1 VHASIPAGVVGPVG
15 IFGIAEETGK
25 IGLAY
30 LLQFLGII
38 SINLMIVN
46 CIPFPALDGGRF
58 LMVIVEK
65 IKGSPMPYKVE
76 AWINGVG
83 FALLLLLMAVLTVRD
98 VSGLL

>member
-1 VHASIPAGVVGPVG
+1 MGPVG
-15 IFGIAEETGK
+15 IFSIAEETGQ

-58 LMVIVEK
+58 LMVLIEK
-65 IKGSPMPYKVE
+65 IKGSALSYKVE
-76 AWINGVG
+76 AWVNGIG
-83 FALLLLLMAVLTVRD
+83 FALLLTLMVLLTVRD
-98 VSGLL
+98 IHGLL

>member
-1 VHASIPAGVVGPVG
+1 LG
-15 IFGIAEETGK
+15 IVSIAEETGQ

-58 LMVIVEK
+58 LMVIIEK
-65 IKGSPMPYKVE
+65 IKGSALSYKVE
-76 AWINGVG
+76 ATINGIG
-83 FALLLLLMAVLTVRD
+83 FALLLTLMLVLTVRD
-98 VSGLL
+98 IHGLL